1 MALPAPIQAFLGR
14 EIDIFGQKMSLGS
27 LLLLVL
33 ICFVLGGVIA
43 GGGTS
48 DLLQGLFMGSIY
60 AMVALGYTMV
70 YGVLKMINFAHGD
83 VFMWGAFFVY
93 LFSVQLGVSFPV
105 ACFVAA
111 LLCSL
116 MGVVIERVAYRPLR
130 KASRLAPLIT
140 AIGVSLFLE
149 AAAQLSFGTGNKRI
163 VPVDSPVLQL
173 GQTSFDLF
181 GDHVTVDHRDL
192 LIVGVAVTIM
202 MVLHLIVRYTKT
214 GKAIRAVA
222 DDIDSA
228 RAVGIDVNR
237 MISTTFAIGS
247 LFAAIGGILF
257 ALRFAADPY
266 MGILPGIKAFTAAVV
281 GGIGNIY
288 GAMLGGILLG
298 LAEFVGVWGL
308 GKVGVPF
315 PTAYRDAIAFVILIV
330 VLLFKPSGL
339 FGREHL
345 TLSRRK

>member
-1 MALPAPIQAFLGR
+1 MELPAPVQAFLSR
-14 EIDIFGQKMSLGS
+14 KLDLFGQKMSIGS
-27 LLLLVL
+27 LLLLLVTCL
-33 ICFVLGGVIA
+33 VIGLVVA

-48 DLLQGLFMGSIY
+48 DLLQGLFMGAVY

-83 VFMWGAFFVY
+83 VFMWGAFWVY
-93 LFSVQLGVSFPV
+93 FFSVQLKVSFPV
-105 ACFVAA
+105 ACFAAA
-111 LLCSL
+111 LLCAL

-140 AIGVSLFLE
+140 AIGVSLLLE
-149 AAAQLSFGTGNKRI
+149 ASAQLSFGTGNKRI
-163 VPVDSPVLQL
+163 VPHDSPILLL
-173 GQTSFDLF
+173 GQTSFVIA
-181 GDHVTVDHRDL
+181 GDPVTVDHRDL
-192 LIVGVAVTIM
+192 LILGAAIAIM
-202 MVLHLIVRYTKT
+202 LALHFIVRYTKT

-237 MISTTFAIGS
+237 IISTTFAIGS

-257 ALRFAADPY
+257 AVRFAADPY

-308 GKVGVPF
+308 GKAGVPF
-315 PTAYRDAIAFVILIV
+315 ATAYRDAIAFVILII